1 MLLALVA
8 VVAGVY
14 FGFFATRGFEST
26 TGTIVRIEEDEGG
39 ILTKVPFPGILPHLD
54 PGGTAGRHLHD
65 RFHHRQDGHDAVQL
79 TGGTKLWGKSR
90 EHGLS

>member
-8 VVAGVY
+8 VAAGVY

-39 ILTKVPFPGILPHLD
+39 ILTKVPFPGFFRIWTREERLD
-54 PGGTAGRHLHD
+54 AIFMTVFAIGRTDMMLYN
-65 RFHHRQDGHDAVQL
+65 
-79 TGGTKLWGKSR
+79 
-90 EHGLS
+90 